1 MADAL
6 TKKMGE
12 VVRRPAPA
20 NPLADRTVL
29 LVDDDPA
36 NIQHVREGL
45 AAHGYRF
52 REANDGT
59 EALRSIREVRP
70 DLIIMDVEMP
80 RLGGV
85 EVCRIIKANGGE
97 GGFGF
102 IPVILVTARQAAGK
116 IEGLELGADDYLVK
130 PFDMLE
136 LSARAKSMLR
146 LKALQDMFV
155 EKNRELDHKNR
166 ELDRANKEL
175 AQKREELLALTRV
188 DALTGLSNRRYFEE
202 RLAEEFARSTRYRS
216 PLSLVMID
224 IDHFKRINDTYGHPF
239 GDEALRAVAKAVR
252 DRLREVDFVARYG
265 GEEMIALLPET
276 GPKEALG
283 ACERVRE
290 AIAAVRLEH
299 RSQTGQTPGGALYRV
314 AGRGQRARQ
323 APALPGG
330 AAPGG
335 RCLPLR
341 GQGGGPQLCP
351 PVPGG
356 PLRVKWPLGGRGA
369 LA

>member
-1 MADAL
+1 MADGSMR
-6 TKKMGE
+6 KMGE
-12 VVRRPAPA
+12 VPRRSTMSTPA
-20 NPLADRTVL
+20 LADRTIL

-45 AAHGYRF
+45 ASHGYRF
-52 REANDGT
+52 REAQDGT

-136 LSARAKSMLR
+136 LSARVKSMLR
-146 LKALQDMFV
+146 LKALQDTLL
-155 EKNRELDHKNR
+155 EKNRELDLKNR

-175 AQKREELLALTRV
+175 DQKREELLALTRT
-188 DALTGLSNRRYFEE
+188 DALTGLHNRRYFEE
-202 RLAEEFARSTRYRS
+202 RLTEEFIRSTRYRS
-216 PLSLVMID
+216 PLSLVMLD
-224 IDHFKRINDTYGHPF
+224 IDHFKKLNDTYGHPF
-239 GDEALRAVAKAVR
+239 GDEVLRTVARTVR
-252 DRLREVDFVARYG
+252 GKLREVDFVARYG
-265 GEEMIALLPET
+265 GEEIIALLPET

-290 AIAAVRLEH
+290 AIASLLLEH
-299 RSQTGQTPGGALYRV
+299 RAADGSSKEVRCSASLGVASVPAKSILAMAELLRSADNCLYEAKA
-314 AGRGQRARQ
+314 AGRNCVRQ
-323 APALPGG
+323 YRDEPPA
-330 AAPGG
+330 
-335 RCLPLR
+335 
-341 GQGGGPQLCP
+341 
-351 PVPGG
+351 
-356 PLRVKWPLGGRGA
+356 
-369 LA
+369 

>member
-1 MADAL
+1 MADGSI
-6 TKKMGE
+6 KKMGE
-12 VVRRPAPA
+12 VARRTVSTSA
-20 NPLADRTVL
+20 LADRTIL

-45 AAHGYRF
+45 ASHGYRF

-59 EALRSIREVRP
+59 EALRSLREVRP

-116 IEGLELGADDYLVK
+116 VEGLELGADDYLVK
-130 PFDMLE
+130 PFDMPE
-136 LSARAKSMLR
+136 LSARVKSMLR
-146 LKALQDMFV
+146 LKALQDAVV

-175 AQKREELLALTRV
+175 AQKREELLALTRI
-188 DALTGLSNRRYFEE
+188 DALTGLYNRRYFEE
-202 RLAEEFARSTRYRS
+202 RLTEEFVRSTRYRS
-216 PLSLVMID
+216 PLSLVMMD
-224 IDHFKRINDTYGHPF
+224 IDHFKKLNDTYGHPF
-239 GDEALRAVAKAVR
+239 GDEVLRKVAQTIKGK
-252 DRLREVDFVARYG
+252 LREVDFVARYG

-290 AIAAVRLEH
+290 AIASIQLEH
-299 RSQTGQTPGGALYRV
+299 RAQDGTRQQVRCTASLGVASVPSKTLPVVEELLRV
-314 AGRGQRARQ
+314 ADTCLYEAKAAGRNCVRQ
-323 APALPGG
+323 YQDESLE
-330 AAPGG
+330 
-335 RCLPLR
+335 
-341 GQGGGPQLCP
+341 
-351 PVPGG
+351 
-356 PLRVKWPLGGRGA
+356 
-369 LA
+369 